1 MIVVDDLIP
10 QSQNLV
16 AGANESGYHLKNTNY
31 GRDYSAEII
40 ADLVQA
46 KAGDACKNCGSPLS
60 VLSAISLATRK
71 EYDFQNILLALA
83 ETHHDAKGLTLPH
96 PAAPFDVYLM
106 HVPGKEMDTHAKAEE
121 IYQALQNAGISV
133 LFDDRD
139 ERAGVK
145 FNDADLIGCP
155 IRVTVGEKAL
165 KEGMVELKPR
175 KEKDNQLT
183 PLDTIAERIKS
194 LLHKRACRVLPAE
207 MNNPKTGH
215 FPPDRRLGL
224 FIHAIVIAV
233 LAAVSVFGLINLSKE
248 EVGPFFVLYLLI
260 SLLAFVPIPFLGYRA
275 YALLR
280 ADYYIDR
287 DSLAML
293 WGLRIEDIPLS
304 DIEWVR
310 PASDLTRPL
319 LLPPL
324 RLPGAIL
331 GTRRHPDL
339 GLVEFI
345 ASNSRNLILIATSK
359 RIFAI
364 SPRNAAG
371 LVQTFA
377 RATEMGSLTPTE
389 AKSVY
394 PSFIITQAWD
404 SPMARFLWISG
415 ILLNLGLIAWVG
427 LLIPSLSQIPFGF
440 NPFGASQRDRSI
452 HAANSASFDQRLDVY
467 CGDDSRI
474 VFLSLGPPASAGIH
488 CLEFEH
494 PLCDPVPSRSSISCF
509 HTDINANPLRLSPCS
524 HRRLPGI
531 PGS

>member
-1 MIVVDDLIP
+1 
-10 QSQNLV
+10 
-16 AGANESGYHLKNTNY
+16 
-31 GRDYSAEII
+31 
-40 ADLVQA
+40 
-46 KAGDACKNCGSPLS
+46 
-60 VLSAISLATRK
+60 
-71 EYDFQNILLALA
+71 
-83 ETHHDAKGLTLPH
+83 
-96 PAAPFDVYLM
+96 
-106 HVPGKEMDTHAKAEE
+106 
-121 IYQALQNAGISV
+121 
-133 LFDDRD
+133 
-139 ERAGVK
+139 
-145 FNDADLIGCP
+145 
-155 IRVTVGEKAL
+155 
-165 KEGMVELKPR
+165 
-175 KEKDNQLT
+175 
-183 PLDTIAERIKS
+183 
-194 LLHKRACRVLPAE
+194 

-233 LAAVSVFGLINLSKE
+233 LAAVSVFGLVNLSKAP
-248 EVGPFFVLYLLI
+248 VGPFFVLYLLI
-260 SLLAFVPIPFLGYRA
+260 SLLTFVPIPFLGYRA

-293 WGLRIEDIPLS
+293 WGLRLEDIPLS

-331 GTRRHPDL
+331 GTRRHADL

-345 ASNSRNLILIATSK
+345 ASDARNLILIATSK

-427 LLIPSLSQIPFGF
+427 LLIPSLSQIAFGF
-440 NPFGASQRDRSI
+440 NPFGTPNEVASSTQLILLPLISGLLFVVGMTAGLYFYRWDRQRPL
-452 HAANSASFDQRLDVY
+452 AF
-467 CGDDSRI
+467 I
-474 VFLSLGPPASAGIH
+474 VWGSSTLCAILFLLAVLFLVSTPI
-488 CLEFEH
+488 
-494 PLCDPVPSRSSISCF
+494 
-509 HTDINANPLRLSPCS
+509 
-524 HRRLPGI
+524 
-531 PGS
+531 